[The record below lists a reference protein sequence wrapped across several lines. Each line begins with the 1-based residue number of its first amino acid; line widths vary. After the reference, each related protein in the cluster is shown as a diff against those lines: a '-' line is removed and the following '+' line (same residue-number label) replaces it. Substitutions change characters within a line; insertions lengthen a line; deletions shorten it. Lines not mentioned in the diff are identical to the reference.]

1 MSGGG
6 VAISAIV
13 LDLAFSNKMGAGV
26 RVLPSP
32 KRKSEEN
39 MYNYTLL
46 LFAECTLMGL
56 LGGSNSIPWP

>member
-1 MSGGG
+1 MSGG
-6 VAISAIV
+6 VPISAI
-13 LDLAFSNKMGAGV
+13 LLELAFSNKMGAGA
-26 RVLPSP
+26 RVLPFP

-56 LGGSNSIPWP
+56 LGW